1 MDDPGGAVD
10 DGAHLLDVGVA
21 LLGGDVVGVTD
32 LVAVLGSLT
41 ANLTSCGGHENASLS
56 RNRLRRVRV
65 DAAE

>member
-1 MDDPGGAVD
+1 MDNPGSAVD
-10 DGAHLLDVGVA
+10 DGANPLDIGVP
-21 LLGGDVVGVTD
+21 LLGGDVVRVTD
-32 LVAVLGSLT
+32 LVAVLGFLT